1 MKQTPVDRGSTLI
14 IC

>member
-1 MKQTPVDRGSTLI
+1 MKQAPVDRGSTLI